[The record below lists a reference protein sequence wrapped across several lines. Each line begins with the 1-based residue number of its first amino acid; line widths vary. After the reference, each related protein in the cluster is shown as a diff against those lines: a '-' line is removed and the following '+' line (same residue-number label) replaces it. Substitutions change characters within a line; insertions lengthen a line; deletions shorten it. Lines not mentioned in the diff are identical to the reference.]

1 MEEDKLGLL
10 GVVNR
15 VEWTEESEML
25 SCQKVISDFS
35 LRFFMSL
42 CLDKDIKG
50 NLKKFRRLL
59 PGSLDHH
66 ELDD

>member
-35 LRFFMSL
+35 LCFL
-42 CLDKDIKG
+42 CL
-50 NLKKFRRLL
+50 FA
-59 PGSLDHH
+59 
-66 ELDD
+66 

>member
-15 VEWTEESEML
+15 VEWAEESEML

-35 LRFFMSL
+35 LRF
-42 CLDKDIKG
+42 DIKG

>member
-15 VEWTEESEML
+15 VEWAEESEML

-42 CLDKDIKG
+42 CLDEDIKG
-50 NLKKFRRLL
+50 NLKKFRRLR

-66 ELDD
+66 ELDN

>member
-15 VEWTEESEML
+15 VEWAEESEML

-35 LRFFMSL
+35 LRFFFFCLISL
-42 CLDKDIKG
+42 L
-50 NLKKFRRLL
+50 RQRY
-59 PGSLDHH
+59 
-66 ELDD
+66 

>member
-15 VEWTEESEML
+15 VEWAEESEML

-35 LRFFMSL
+35 LRFL
-42 CLDKDIKG
+42 CL
-50 NLKKFRRLL
+50 FA
-59 PGSLDHH
+59 
-66 ELDD
+66 